1 MGCFTTLLLLLL
13 GIIFLVPDLRPLM
26 DIEGFWLVFG
36 AIWAAYFISWLLFGD
51 IADAIAGVDRDYDE

>member
-1 MGCFTTLLLLLL
+1 
-13 GIIFLVPDLRPLM
+13 M